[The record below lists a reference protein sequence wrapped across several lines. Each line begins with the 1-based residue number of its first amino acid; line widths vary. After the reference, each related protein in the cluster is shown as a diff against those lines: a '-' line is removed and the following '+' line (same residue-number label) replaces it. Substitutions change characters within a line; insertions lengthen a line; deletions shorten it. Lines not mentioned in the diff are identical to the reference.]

1 MNRLK
6 TFGKYL
12 LLIIAFYIVSN
23 ILAYFCI
30 ETTYSNIE
38 KEIEQADNINLTID
52 KAEATIINGKISG
65 TVTNTS
71 TQNINLKYIQ
81 IDLISKKDN
90 LILTK
95 YLRMDELKAN
105 ETKDFKLSF
114 QAENIAKVRI
124 SITDTY
130 VENGE
135 NTTLINIAD
144 ANNDAINGIAVF
156 ISVLILAH
164 YFL

>member
-1 MNRLK
+1 MDRMK

-12 LLIIAFYIVSN
+12 LLVIAFYIVSN
-23 ILAYFCI
+23 LLAYFCI

-38 KEIEQADNINLTID
+38 KQIEQTENINLTIE

-65 TVTNTS
+65 TITNNS
-71 TQNINLKYIQ
+71 EQSINSKYIK
-81 IDLISKKDN
+81 IELISKRGN

-95 YLRMDELKAN
+95 YLKIDELKAN
-105 ETKDFKLSF
+105 ETKEFKLSF
-114 QAENIAKVRI
+114 EAENIAKAKI

-130 VENGE
+130 IEEGE
-135 NTTLINIAD
+135 KTTLINILD
-144 ANNDAINGIAVF
+144 ANNDETSRIAVF